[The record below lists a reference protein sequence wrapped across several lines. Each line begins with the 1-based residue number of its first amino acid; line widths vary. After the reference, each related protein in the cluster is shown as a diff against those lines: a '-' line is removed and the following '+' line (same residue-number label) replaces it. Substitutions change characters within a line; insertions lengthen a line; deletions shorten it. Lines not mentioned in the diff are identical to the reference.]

1 MMSPM
6 MSMMLTVELMEM
18 TIIIFSSLN
27 TLNMCGTLVPLTAGP
42 GEACE
47 VETPG
52 KKRVV
57 KVRFWTEEMK
67 IDLLPGP
74 QSYNQ

>member
-1 MMSPM
+1 M
-6 MSMMLTVELMEM
+6 
-18 TIIIFSSLN
+18 
-27 TLNMCGTLVPLTAGP
+27 PLTAGP
-42 GEACE
+42 EVACE

-57 KVRFWTEEMK
+57 KVRFWTDKIE

>member
-1 MMSPM
+1 MFAM
-6 MSMMLTVELMEM
+6 MSMMLMVELMEM

-27 TLNMCGTLVPLTAGP
+27 TLNMCGTEVPLTAGP

-52 KKRVV
+52 KKKVV
-57 KVRFWTEEMK
+57 KVRLRTDK
-67 IDLLPGP
+67 ITIDLLPGP